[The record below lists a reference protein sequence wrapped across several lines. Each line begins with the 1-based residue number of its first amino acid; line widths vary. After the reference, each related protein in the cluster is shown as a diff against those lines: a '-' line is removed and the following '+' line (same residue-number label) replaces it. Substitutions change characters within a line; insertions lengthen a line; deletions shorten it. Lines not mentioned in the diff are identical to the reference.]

1 MPNLIANAVY
11 EDEDILDFDD
21 EDSKYDLDQIED
33 EMDSIGMMEQQG
45 SSNDS
50 MDGSND
56 SMGGIDQVIL
66 WKDLMILWIDQVI
79 LWKDL
84 MILWKDQMILWKDQI
99 IKNLIKKNILV
110 M

>member
-1 MPNLIANAVY
+1 MKIQKQLMKIQKRANENTEVRAMPNLIANAVY

-56 SMGGIDQVIL
+56 SMNRS
-66 WKDLMILWIDQVI
+66 K
-79 LWKDL
+79 
-84 MILWKDQMILWKDQI
+84 
-99 IKNLIKKNILV
+99 
-110 M
+110 